1 VHYLVQS
8 HNIFGIEIQ
17 NWMLIVAV
25 LVIAFIFFIRRTRDG
40 A

>member
-1 VHYLVQS
+1 VQYLIQS

-25 LVIAFIFFIRRTRDG
+25 LIIAFIFFIGWTRDR